1 MASRAT
7 AGMDALALTAPD
19 LDVGLSDAEHSAQ
32 QDHGQP
38 EQKGHVK
45 PLGVVSR
52 SFNSCDQMALPQNFV
67 I

>member
-1 MASRAT
+1 ME
-7 AGMDALALTAPD
+7 ALALNASY
-19 LDVGLSDAEHSAQ
+19 LDVGVSDAEHSAQ

-38 EQKGHVK
+38 EQKGHVR

-52 SFNSCDQMALPQNFV
+52 SFNSRDQMALPQNFV